1 MNQHTLSKL
10 LVVSA
15 LLALGG
21 CSARTPP
28 AGAAHPAASAA
39 SASAAPAG
47 ATATTGGAAPS
58 SGESPAGAVASAL
71 AITPEGAPVLP
82 PVTTPRQVQTG
93 DNARRCTRLTT
104 LIREDLGRMLTY
116 LGSTPA
122 EAATALDRVGPAHA
136 RLMAEKCPRATPEVL
151 ACIEAAD
158 NVLTGMAQCGINA
171 GKPFAEQILLDPITL
186 SGLPWERAASQE
198 EERTVTDAAGAA
210 QLRAA
215 LLGRWQH
222 PNLAQH
228 SWTFSADGA
237 ARFTDGVQDARFPFG
252 TTSSSQFY
260 ESMLGP
266 DGQPVFTSTYSAV
279 TDGQTLYVAR
289 LPDGGARRIE
299 TAGPTVVVAGGIWL
313 FSDLGGTPR
322 CTGFS
327 HIGEPV
333 RSARCAWR
341 TDPDRRRLSLIY
353 NLGFDRVTG
362 QPASD
367 AGDNFMELAGHLMTE
382 HGSRL
387 YRRADE
393 GAAAPP

>member
-10 LVVSA
+10 LVVSS

-21 CSARTPP
+21 CSATTPP
-28 AGAAHPAASAA
+28 AGAAHPAAA
-39 SASAAPAG
+39 SESAAPAA
-47 ATATTGGAAPS
+47 ATVTTGGVAPG
-58 SGESPAGAVASAL
+58 SGESPAGAVASAP
-71 AITPEGAPVLP
+71 AITAEGAPVLP
-82 PVTTPRQVQTG
+82 PVTTPRQVQAG
-93 DNARRCTRLTT
+93 DPARRCARLTT
-104 LIREDLGRMLTY
+104 LIREDLGRMLAY

-158 NVLTGMAQCGINA
+158 NVLSGMAQCGINA
-171 GKPFAEQILLDPITL
+171 GKPFPEQILLDPITL

-198 EERTVTDAAGAA
+198 GERTVTDAAGAA

-215 LLGRWQH
+215 LLGRWRS
-222 PNLAQH
+222 PARAQS
-228 SWTFSADGA
+228 SWTFSDDGTA
-237 ARFTDGVQDARFPFG
+237 QLSDGVQDERFSFV
-252 TTSSSQFY
+252 TTSASRFY
-260 ESMLGP
+260 GWAPGP
-266 DGQPVFTSTYSAV
+266 DGQRDLAGTYSAV
-279 TDGQTLYVAR
+279 TDGQTLYVAP
-289 LPDGGARRIE
+289 LPGGGARRIE
-299 TAGPTVVVAGGIWL
+299 TTGPTVVVAGGIWL

-327 HIGEPV
+327 SIGEPV

-341 TDPDRRRLSLIY
+341 TDRDRRRLSLIY

-367 AGDNFMELAGHLMTE
+367 AGGNLMELAGHLMIENGT
-382 HGSRL
+382 SL

-393 GAAAPP
+393 GPAASR